1 MAAYEPTEAEQGQWK
16 GLFKQT
22 RDRLRGATF
31 DPKVHD
37 EAVKL
42 SGAN

>member
-1 MAAYEPTEAEQGQWK
+1 MASYEPNPGEVDTWK
-16 GLFKQT
+16 ALFKQT

-31 DPKVHD
+31 DPKVFD

-42 SGAN
+42 SGI

>member
-1 MAAYEPTEAEQGQWK
+1 MATYQPNPGEDSQWAA
-16 GLFKQT
+16 LFKQT

-31 DPKVHD
+31 DPKVFD

-42 SGAN
+42 SGI